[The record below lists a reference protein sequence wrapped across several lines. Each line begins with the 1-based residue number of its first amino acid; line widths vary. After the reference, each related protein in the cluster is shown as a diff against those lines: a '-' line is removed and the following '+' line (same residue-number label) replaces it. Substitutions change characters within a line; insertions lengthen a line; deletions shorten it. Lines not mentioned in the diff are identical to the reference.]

1 MELEQRVKAL
11 EYEIKILKNEIQRT
25 LLEIQEQ
32 VLLHYYPALRS
43 DESAPSEA
51 IIQSLDQARQ
61 KQASGANSPAPTGVK
76 QVTLEQIR
84 AAQGQAPDVE
94 AQKEAVKQQLVEWV
108 RESAVMIG
116 GARVG
121 KMLEVSA
128 RKSILPSEFKE
139 ALRQLIPPD
148 KAPVSNQ
155 AAAANAIRV
164 ALKLQQILGR
174 GENAPEVLAL
184 VEEAGLG

>member
-11 EYEIKILKNEIQRT
+11 EYEIKILKNEVQRT

-32 VLLHYYPALRS
+32 VLLHYYPALRA
-43 DESAPSEA
+43 DESVPSEA
-51 IIQSLDQARQ
+51 IIQSLEQARQ
-61 KQASGANSPAPTGVK
+61 KTASVANPAAPTPVK

-84 AAQGQAPDVE
+84 AAQGHPPDLE
-94 AQKEAVKQQLVEWV
+94 AQKEAMKQQLVEWV

-128 RKSILPSEFKE
+128 RKNILPSEFKE
-139 ALRQLIPPD
+139 ALRQLVPPD
-148 KAPVSNQ
+148 PEPVSNQ
-155 AAAANAIRV
+155 AAAANAMRV
-164 ALKLQQILGR
+164 ALKLENVLGR
-174 GENAPEVLAL
+174 GENAQEVLAL
-184 VEEAGLG
+184 VEEAGVG